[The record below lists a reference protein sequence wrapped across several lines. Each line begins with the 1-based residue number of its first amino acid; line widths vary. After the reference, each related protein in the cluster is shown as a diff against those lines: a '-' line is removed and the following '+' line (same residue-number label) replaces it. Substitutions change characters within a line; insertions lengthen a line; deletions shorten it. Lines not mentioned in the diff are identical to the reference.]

1 MLSLAETDCRSDV
14 SRAVTSP
21 YLSPRIDILTTPK
34 LRATSGQS
42 IESRLSDS
50 EGSDAK
56 EYRDTRE
63 PQSPNIEPIPE
74 NEFMHGPTPVPNAV
88 KLDVLDQKSGED
100 PTAVDDGPVFRA
112 MIKQLESRTGSIRT
126 KMKKVLRKAEAAQD
140 AQAACNDAVAAF
152 IDSLHDATATN
163 KSAMKP
169 AIDHYFE
176 KIAKEILSYERQNA
190 YNLQKLVVEPVSK
203 LYNIDLKQADAK
215 RRDFEEESKEYY
227 NYVSRYLGQ
236 RQDSLKEK
244 KREESDSKY
253 QLKRRNF
260 ELKRFDYSSYMHD
273 LHNGR
278 KDQEVLSQLTKY
290 ADAQTKCYLT
300 AAKKIDE
307 LLPGLESLNFEVR
320 EKDKQYQMWRTER
333 EEKRRMLEKV
343 SNSYKEP
350 DEAPGAGANNST
362 PTILIP
368 GTSNKSSSATD
379 NEIFVSKSTP
389 SSFSSGFKAIPLSTN
404 KLTGGSHGSGQ
415 VSQVVGSPVTN
426 RFKGFRDLEEK
437 DRGDRGMLEAQSQ
450 QRKEGLLWALSR
462 PGSHLDPKGLNKQ
475 AWHKYV
481 RNPFGAHDS

>member
-1 MLSLAETDCRSDV
+1 MLILIEADCRSDTQRV
-14 SRAVTSP
+14 VTSP
-21 YLSPRIDILTTPK
+21 YLSPRMDMLATPK

-56 EYRDTRE
+56 EYRELRD

-74 NEFMHGPTPVPNAV
+74 NGFMQEPAAVPNAV
-88 KLDVLDQKSGED
+88 KLDGLDHKSGED
-100 PTAVDDGPVFRA
+100 PSVVDDGPVFRA
-112 MIKQLESRTGSIRT
+112 MMKHLESRTGSIRT

-140 AQAACNDAVAAF
+140 SQAACNDATAAF
-152 IDSLHDATATN
+152 IDSLHEATATN
-163 KSAMKP
+163 KSAIKP

-176 KIAKEILSYERQNA
+176 KIAKEILSYEKQNA

-253 QLKRRNF
+253 QMKRRNF

-278 KDQEVLSQLTKY
+278 KDQEVLSQLTRY
-290 ADAQTKCYLT
+290 ADAQTKCYLA

-307 LLPGLESLNFEVR
+307 LLPGLEALNFEVK

-343 SNSYKEP
+343 SNSYREP
-350 DEAPGAGANNST
+350 DEAPAAGPNSAT

-368 GTSNKSSSATD
+368 GTSNKFASSAD
-379 NEIFVSKSTP
+379 NEIIVSKSTP
-389 SSFSSGFKAIPLSTN
+389 SSFTSGFKAIPLATS
-404 KLTGGSHGSGQ
+404 KFTGNSQGSGQ
-415 VSQVVGSPVTN
+415 LGQVIGNPATN

-437 DRGDRGMLEAQSQ
+437 DRSDRNALDTQCE

-481 RNPFGAHDS
+481 HTFLKAHGN

>member
-1 MLSLAETDCRSDV
+1 MEADYKSDNQRPV
-14 SRAVTSP
+14 ASP

-56 EYRDTRE
+56 DYRDARE

-74 NEFMHGPTPVPNAV
+74 NEFMPGPVPVPSAV
-88 KLDVLDQKSGED
+88 KIDVLNNKTGED
-100 PTAVDDGPVFRA
+100 PSAVDDGPVFRA

-140 AQAACNDAVAAF
+140 AQAACNDATAAF

-190 YNLQKLVVEPVSK
+190 FNLQKLVVEPVSK
-203 LYNIDLKQADAK
+203 LYNLDLKQADAK
-215 RRDFEEESKEYY
+215 KRDFEEESKEYY
-227 NYVSRYLGQ
+227 SYVSRYLGQ

-278 KDQEVLSQLTKY
+278 KDQEVLSQLTRY

-300 AAKKIDE
+300 VAKKIDE
-307 LLPGLESLNFEVR
+307 LLPGLEALNFEVK

-333 EEKRRMLEKV
+333 EEKRRTLEKV
-343 SNSYKEP
+343 TNSYREP
-350 DEAPGAGANNST
+350 DESSAASHNNAT

-368 GTSNKSSSATD
+368 GSSNRSNLQAD
-379 NEIFVSKSTP
+379 NEILVSKSTP
-389 SSFSSGFKAIPLSTN
+389 SSFTSNFKTAPLNTGKSAGNSQGLGQST
-404 KLTGGSHGSGQ
+404 Q
-415 VSQVVGSPVTN
+415 IVGSPGTN

-437 DRGDRGMLEAQSQ
+437 DRSDRNSHEAHCQ

-462 PGSHLDPKGLNKQ
+462 PGSHVDPKGLNKQ
-475 AWHKYV
+475 AWHK
-481 RNPFGAHDS
+481 

>member
-1 MLSLAETDCRSDV
+1 MPSLAEADCRSDTP
-14 SRAVTSP
+14 RAITSP
-21 YLSPRIDILTTPK
+21 YLSPRMDTLTTPK
-34 LRATSGQS
+34 LRAASGQS

-56 EYRDTRE
+56 EYRDSRE
-63 PQSPNIEPIPE
+63 PQSPSIEPIPE
-74 NEFMHGPTPVPNAV
+74 NEFLQGPTAAPNAV
-88 KLDVLDQKSGED
+88 KLDALDRKSGED
-100 PTAVDDGPVFRA
+100 PSAVDDGPVFRA

-140 AQAACNDAVAAF
+140 AQAACNDAAAAF
-152 IDSLHDATATN
+152 IDSLHDATSTN

-290 ADAQTKCYLT
+290 ADAQTKCYLS

-307 LLPGLESLNFEVR
+307 LLPRLESLNFEVR

-343 SNSYKEP
+343 SNSYREP
-350 DEAPGAGANNST
+350 DEASTAGQNSST

-368 GTSNKSSSATD
+368 GTSSKPSFTAD
-379 NEIFVSKSTP
+379 NEILVSKSTP
-389 SSFSSGFKAIPLSTN
+389 SSFASGFKAVPLTTS
-404 KLTGGSHGSGQ
+404 KLTGNSQ
-415 VSQVVGSPVTN
+415 VSSQVGQVVGSPVAN
-426 RFKGFRDLEEK
+426 RFKGFRDLEER
-437 DRGDRGMLEAQSQ
+437 DRSDRNMLEAQSQ

-481 RNPFGAHDS
+481 LTLSKVHDD